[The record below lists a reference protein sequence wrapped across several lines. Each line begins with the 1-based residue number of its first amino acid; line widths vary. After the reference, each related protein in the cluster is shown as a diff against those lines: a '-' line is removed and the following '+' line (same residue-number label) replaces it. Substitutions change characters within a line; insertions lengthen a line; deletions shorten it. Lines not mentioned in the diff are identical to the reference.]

1 MIQTAFLG
9 DVILATPVL
18 EALRQLH
25 PDAQVDVLVRK
36 GHEGLLHNHPGV
48 RQVLTLDK
56 DQPKL
61 RELRRLV
68 SLIRQ
73 QQYEAVINIQRF
85 AATGLLTALSGARWT
100 AGFRKNPFS
109 GLFSHRAPH
118 QLGTEPGSPHEVDR
132 NLSLLPEWND
142 RHTLRPALYP
152 SKADHQAV
160 EAYQQQPYVVIAP
173 ASVWYTKQYPKEG
186 WLDLLATEAL
196 QPYPVY
202 LIGGPGDHA
211 LCERISAQ
219 AEHSAIVNLAGQLSF
234 LQTAALIAG
243 ATMTYC
249 NDSAPLHMASATNAP
264 VTAIFCSTIPAF
276 GFGPLSDQ
284 RYVVEAPT
292 ALSCRPCTTHGRPA
306 CPLGH
311 YRCAHDITTQQLT
324 QPLTVAHQS

>member
-18 EALRQLH
+18 EALSRLY
-25 PDAQVDVLVRK
+25 PDARVDVLVRK
-36 GHEGLLHNHPGV
+36 GHDTLLHNHPCAQ
-48 RQVLTLDK
+48 QVLTQDK
-56 DQPKL
+56 QQPKL

-68 SLIRQ
+68 GLIRQ
-73 QQYEAVINIQRF
+73 QQYDAVINIQRF
-85 AATGLLTALSGARWT
+85 AATGLLTVLSGAKWT

-109 GLFSHRAPH
+109 RLFSHRAPH

-132 NLSLLPEWND
+132 NLSLLPGWKD
-142 RHTLRPALYP
+142 QPRLRPALYP
-152 SKADHQAV
+152 SEADHQAV
-160 EAYQQQPYVVIAP
+160 GVYQKQPYVVMAP
-173 ASVWYTKQYPKEG
+173 ASVWYTKQYPQEG
-186 WLDLLATEAL
+186 WLDLLATDAL
-196 QPYPVY
+196 QPYAVY
-202 LIGGPGDHA
+202 LIGGPGDQA
-211 LCERISAQ
+211 LCARLSAQ
-219 AEHSAIVNLAGQLSF
+219 AEHSAVSNLAGQLSL
-234 LQTAALIAG
+234 LQTTALIAG

-292 ALSCRPCTTHGRPA
+292 ALSCRPCTSHGRAA

-324 QPLTVAHQS
+324 QPLTVARQS